1 MLDATTNDVPSD
13 QVEVKSYPT
22 LVFFTA
28 DGQGVCLRQLSAG
41 RNCIDRNPACLSGN
55 LPPPLP
61 HCHIAVLPYNGTR
74 TQRDLVAFV
83 RKNRVSTKHAAT
95 DADSSA
101 EELARAEAAAEAA
114 QDEADDEE
122 GAKDEL

>member
-1 MLDATTNDVPSD
+1 MIIAMLDATTNDVPSD

-55 LPPPLP
+55 LPPPLLIIDKGAVAP
-61 HCHIAVLPYNGTR
+61 NRPDFRGKRNPKSIRVDAAIAAGKFCAPFFLWINKDGKMEEECMNFVYN
-74 TQRDLVAFV
+74 
-83 RKNRVSTKHAAT
+83 
-95 DADSSA
+95 
-101 EELARAEAAAEAA
+101 EI
-114 QDEADDEE
+114 
-122 GAKDEL
+122 